1 MDLPFV
7 GSAGQEPSENG
18 VRPRTL
24 NLFLELRA
32 ASTRGKL
39 CLRGTPGLI
48 LRQTL
53 GGAPIRGGIRQGD
66 YAYVVAGDKVYR
78 IDSLYA
84 ATLLGSIGTATGHV
98 GLATN
103 GTETII
109 VDGVAGWLCT
119 GAAIAQITDADFPNG
134 VTQAECQDGFFIVC
148 GDGSGRF
155 YWNATPNVGSGWDG
169 LDFASVE
176 GDPDKLVAVKSNQR
190 ELWFIG
196 TDSAEV
202 YVNTGDSDQPFQ
214 RSGNV
219 FLNVGTAAPWS
230 VQTLDNTVF
239 WLGRNE
245 NGEGVVFK
253 AEGYTPRR
261 ISNHAI
267 ERLIAAY
274 ATISDAFGFS
284 YAIEGHAFYVLS
296 FPTANVTWV
305 YDASIQDPELAW
317 HEWSYRHPNTNTDN
331 RHRAS
336 CCFFFGREHVVGD
349 WESGALYA
357 LSLITYTDAGDPI
370 RRQRVIRVR
379 TPDAQAFGML
389 DVDIEKGVGDVGTDP
404 KVMLDWLD
412 LDRWTPIWS
421 AIREMTFG
429 GPGRGGR
436 VRCGPLGM
444 SADRAWRLTI
454 TDAAKVTIY
463 GARVETD

>member
-7 GSAGQEPSENG
+7 GSAGQEPAENG

-32 ASTRGKL
+32 ASARGKL
-39 CLRGTPGLI
+39 CLRGTPGLL
-48 LRQTL
+48 LRATL
-53 GGAPIRGGIRQGD
+53 AARPIRGGIRQGD
-66 YAYVVAGDKVYR
+66 YSYVVAGANVYR
-78 IDSLYA
+78 IDSTFA
-84 ATLLGSIGTATGHV
+84 ATLLGTISTSTGHV

-109 VDGVAGWLCT
+109 VDGVGGWLCT
-119 GAAIAQITDADFPNG
+119 GAAIAQITDPDFPNG

-148 GDGSGRF
+148 GNGSGRF
-155 YWNATPNVGSGWDG
+155 YWNETPNVGSGWDG

-176 GDPDKLVAVKSNQR
+176 GDPDNLVAVKSNQR
-190 ELWFIG
+190 ELWFVG
-196 TDSAEV
+196 ADSTEV
-202 YVNTGDSDQPFQ
+202 YVNTGDASQPFQ

-245 NGEGVVFK
+245 VGEGVIFK

-261 ISNHAI
+261 VSNHAI
-267 ERLIAAY
+267 EREIAAY

-284 YAIEGHAFYVLS
+284 YSIEGHPFYVLS
-296 FPTANVTWV
+296 FPAANVTWV

-317 HEWSYRHPNTNTDN
+317 HEWGYRNTLTNTDN

-336 CCFFFGREHVVGD
+336 CCWFFGREHLVGD

-357 LSLITYTDAGDPI
+357 LSLSTYTDNGDPI
-370 RRQRVIRVR
+370 RRQRVIRTR
-379 TPDAQAFGML
+379 MDEAQAFGML
-389 DVDIEKGVGDVGTDP
+389 SLDIEKGVGDVGTDP
-404 KVMLDWLD
+404 QVMLDYLD

-421 AIREMTFG
+421 AIRQMSIG

-444 SADRAWRLTI
+444 SADRAWRLSI

-463 GARVETD
+463 GATVETD